1 MPMLPEAEPQPTH
14 RNWSDAGGQQ
24 SSPFISRFLTDF
36 DPIHC
41 LGKGGFGVVFEARNK
56 IDDCNYAIKRI
67 PLPNRYEAQSSSLLH
82 GGYVRFQVVTVVLK
96 IEVLWYVMLC

>member
-1 MPMLPEAEPQPTH
+1 VPMLPQVEPQRMH
-14 RNWSDAGGQQ
+14 RSPSDAGGQL
-24 SSPFISRFLTDF
+24 SSQFNSRFLNDF

-67 PLPNRYEAQSSSLLH
+67 QLPNRYKACTGL
-82 GGYVRFQVVTVVLK
+82 
-96 IEVLWYVMLC
+96 